1 MSKTNMVY
9 SEGFR
14 LEAVRRSFGDGLTI
28 AALAR
33 ELHISASSLYRWRY
47 KYGYQNGS
55 PKQPIKLARS
65 GNLTEAH
72 LLHNRLF
79 TCQKWDG
86 EKWVDLGNLAMFENT
101 GFLNNEKLYNL
112 HYHKPTQ
119 SVTYSFGKGGDHRAG
134 RLFMTEDHRA
144 FSGSIQMN
152 ASAQPLMVRG
162 TIAPTVFN
170 TQREQHTTSEF
181 VDWQTF
187 TLGAEW
193 VEQQGSRILKSIFML
208 GSDDISNRTAVTN
221 VHQWQTTIQMMPDT
235 NPFGGQDS
243 FTIVVDYQGQTFVG
257 TYTDDAGTVYDWKG
271 TAQAPSKAQTTAN
284 AANFVAIDG
293 KPQPQPVQPMAL
305 TAEVRAADDVGPDL
319 SVQDLMNIS
328 SINSVVVNGQTKV
341 VDTAQVQTGKY
352 FQAILINSLTGT
364 DNNGNTWISDFFGDT
379 QPIPDGVQQVMNNHL
394 AFYQAK
400 AVMNMGQM
408 LHDSLDTDPNH
419 KADVDRIDND
429 KLATAWK
436 GLGTDKDYAAQSSEL
451 YIQGYKDG
459 VAGIQPYL
467 ANNPKQWADQLYN
480 VITSD
485 DFLNVWAVQ
494 VASEEFKNVK
504 QQMYEWFV
512 QLSVLD
518 PDNTDRPNQMLSTT
532 FAVVLG
538 VNFGKAQ
545 WTEDLKPYLAQAI
558 QNMLDGDTSI
568 FQDDILKNNAEAM
581 RETLKEMIS
590 GFDTQEEFVDQLVN
604 ALNIWANKPE
614 NAGARVVQAGPSLAD
629 MFNVPKTIL
638 KEAGKVLGSLLY
650 AAAAGYLIFQMV
662 DDQDLNPVQEIGLG
676 LLATGFVVKSI
687 EKLMATQIGNWFR
700 TGVEDGAG
708 RFTKVAKTIGK
719 WFTEDGLEIDNWAT
733 RLLGKSSAE
742 FFAKRLGPALAV
754 VGIAISAWQLAEDI
768 KVGDVRDI
776 VFDAINTFFALGD
789 AVFIGLELFSFA
801 WAGPVGIALAVVGAI
816 VALVQLIWNL
826 ISPPPPPPDPIQQ
839 FIDGPLAAAGFVK
852 A

>member
-1 MSKTNMVY
+1 MSNTIY
-9 SEGFR
+9 SEKFR
-14 LEAVRRSFGDGLTI
+14 LEAVRRSFSNGKSI

-33 ELHISASSLYRWRY
+33 ELHVSTSSLYRWRY

-55 PKQPIKLARS
+55 QKRPVRLAQS
-65 GNLTEAH
+65 GNLSDVH

-79 TCQKWDG
+79 SCQKWDG
-86 EKWVDLGNLAMFENT
+86 EKWVDLGNLALFENT
-101 GFLNNEKLYNL
+101 GFLDNEKLYNL
-112 HYHKPTQ
+112 HYHKHTQ
-119 SVTYSFGKGGDHRAG
+119 SITYSFGKGENHRAG
-134 RLFMTEDHRA
+134 RFFMTEDHRA
-144 FSGSIQMN
+144 FSGTLQLS

-162 TIAPTVFN
+162 ALAPTVFN
-170 TQREQHTTSEF
+170 TQREKHTTSQY
-181 VDWQTF
+181 VDWETF
-187 TLGAEW
+187 TLGTEW
-193 VEQQGSRILKSIFML
+193 VEQQGSKILKSIFKL
-208 GSDDISNRTAVTN
+208 GSKDISNRTAVTN

-235 NPFGGQDS
+235 NPFGEQDS
-243 FTIVVDYQGQTFVG
+243 FTIVVDYQGHTFAG
-257 TYTDDAGTVYDWKG
+257 TYTDQDGTVYDWKG
-271 TAQAPSKAQTTAN
+271 TAQDASKASTTAN
-284 AANFVAIDG
+284 AASFVAVDS
-293 KPQPQPVQPMAL
+293 KPQLQLVQPMAM
-305 TAEVRAADDVGPDL
+305 TAKVRAADDAGPDL

-328 SINSVVVNGQTKV
+328 SINSVEVNGQTKV

-364 DNNGNTWISDFFGDT
+364 DNNGNTWISDFFGDK
-379 QPIPDGVQQVMNNHL
+379 QPVPDGVQKVMNDHL

-419 KADVDRIDND
+419 KDTVAKIDND

-436 GLGTDKDYAAQSSEL
+436 ALGTDKDYAAQSSEL
-451 YIQGYKDG
+451 YTQGYRDG
-459 VAGIQPYL
+459 VPGIQPYL
-467 ANNPKQWADQLYN
+467 ANNPQQWAEQLFN
-480 VITSD
+480 VITSE

-518 PDNTDRPNQMLSTT
+518 PSNTDRPNQMLSTT

-538 VNFGKAQ
+538 VNFAKAQ

-568 FQDDILKNNAEAM
+568 FQDEILKNNAEAM
-581 RETLKEMIS
+581 RETLKAMIS
-590 GFDTQEEFVDQLVN
+590 NFDTQEEFLDQLVN

-614 NAGARVVQAGPSLAD
+614 NANARLVQAGPNLAEI
-629 MFNVPKTIL
+629 FNVPKTIL

-650 AAAAGYLIFQMV
+650 AAAAGYLIFQLV
-662 DDQDLNPVQEIGLG
+662 EDKDLNPVQEIGLG

-687 EKLMATQIGNWFR
+687 EKLLATQIGDWFR
-700 TGVEDGAG
+700 AGAEDGAS
-708 RFTKVAKTIGK
+708 RFTRVAKNIGK

-733 RLLGKSSAE
+733 RLLGKSSSE

-789 AVFIGLELFSFA
+789 AVFLGLELFSFA
-801 WAGPVGIALAVVGAI
+801 WAGPVGIAVAVVGAI

-839 FIDGPLAAAGFVK
+839 FIDGPLTQAGFVK